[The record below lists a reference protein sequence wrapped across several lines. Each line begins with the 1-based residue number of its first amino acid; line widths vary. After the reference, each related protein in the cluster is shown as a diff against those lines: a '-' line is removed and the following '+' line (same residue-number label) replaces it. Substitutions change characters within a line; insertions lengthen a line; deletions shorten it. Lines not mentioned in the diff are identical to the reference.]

1 LIKALLFF
9 LLGGVCSW
17 LVELPYGG
25 WFLIGGLTIFIH
37 FIFKEINCFR
47 YSWFFGLGYFC
58 NALWWI
64 FISLHDVGKIAA
76 PISVLAVVALSA
88 YLALF
93 PAGAFKL
100 AHSFH
105 SSAGKVLG
113 LASSWVLFEWL
124 RGQLFTGFPWAGF
137 AESQVD
143 GPFFGWG
150 AILGGLGCAWF
161 CVGLATYLS
170 QSKHGV
176 FTKFVASLT
185 IISGSHAV
193 GLVSFTEP
201 IGRPISV
208 TLIQGNFPQALKFD
222 PGYVL
227 QQVDFYQ
234 NSIKNSST
242 QLVVAPETAMPVEIK
257 QLNEELI
264 DSLRPQTPNKS
275 VILGAVSRNSSGLPT
290 NSAIGL
296 NQSKILYQYDKSHL
310 VPFGEFI
317 PWGFQWF
324 IDLFKVPL
332 GNFGRGSNQQLPFI
346 LEQSTEQI
354 SIGLMI
360 CYEDVFG
367 NELAKRQKT
376 SLIPHHLWI
385 NLTNLAWFGQSNAPD
400 QQLRL
405 ARLRSIET
413 GIPTLRATNTGITA
427 AIDNQGQIINELPPF
442 EQGILKTE
450 IQAYQGKTPYVW
462 LGDIPI
468 LIISGLLIL
477 WAWRQNKK

>member
-1 LIKALLFF
+1 M
-9 LLGGVCSW
+9 LGGICSW
-17 LVELPYGG
+17 LIELPYGG
-25 WFLIGGLTIFIH
+25 WFLIAGLTVFIH
-37 FIFKEINCFR
+37 FIFKEKNCFR
-47 YSWFFGLGYFC
+47 YSWLFGLGYFC

-64 FISLHDVGKIAA
+64 FISLHDVGKIAT
-76 PISVLAVVALSA
+76 PISALAVIALSA

-93 PAGAFKL
+93 PASAFKL

-105 SSAGKVLG
+105 SSAAKVLG
-113 LASSWVLFEWL
+113 LASAWVVFEWL
-124 RGQLFTGFPWAGF
+124 RGQLFTGFPWAGI
-137 AESQVD
+137 AESQVE

-150 AILGGLGCAWF
+150 GILGGLGCAGF
-161 CVGLATYLS
+161 CLGLAAYLS
-170 QSKHGV
+170 ESKHSL

-193 GLVSFTEP
+193 GLISFTEP

-222 PGYVL
+222 PEYVL
-227 QQVDFYQ
+227 SQVSFYQ
-234 NSIKNSST
+234 NTIKNSSS
-242 QLVVAPETAMPVEIK
+242 QLVIAPETALPVEIK
-257 QLNEELI
+257 TLNPELVE
-264 DSLRPQTPNKS
+264 SFRPTSPNQS

-296 NQSKILYQYDKSHL
+296 NQSKLIYQYDKSHL

-346 LEQSTEQI
+346 HEQPTGQVA
-354 SIGLMI
+354 IGLMI

-367 NELAKRQKT
+367 DELAKRQKT
-376 SLIPHHLWI
+376 SLVPHHLWV
-385 NLTNLAWFGQSNAPD
+385 NLTNLAWFGESNAPD

-413 GIPTLRATNTGITA
+413 GIPTLRATNTGVTA
-427 AIDNQGQIINELPPF
+427 AIDHQGQIIHELQKF
-442 EQGILKTE
+442 EQGVLKTE
-450 IQAYQGKTPYVW
+450 IQGYQGKTPYVW
-462 LGDIPI
+462 FGDLPI
-468 LIISGLLIL
+468 LIISGLLLL